1 MRIIIAI
8 DILDGKC
15 VRLSKGD
22 YKTSK
27 IYNDNPVEIAR
38 QIEDNGIQ
46 YIHLVDLDG
55 ARAKHV
61 VNHKIL
67 EKIARETSLKVD
79 FGGGIRSVKD
89 LETAFE
95 YGASQ
100 VTCGS
105 TAVYD
110 SDRFLKW
117 LSDFGSDRII
127 LGADSIDH
135 KISANGWSDNTEL
148 DIIRFITGY
157 FEKGVRY
164 AICTDIE
171 KDGML
176 SGPSVNLYTEI
187 LAVADVNLIA
197 SGGITT
203 MEDIDALE
211 KTGCEGSIIGK
222 AVYEGKLTL
231 KELSNLC

>member
-8 DILDGKC
+8 DIIGGKC

-22 YKTSK
+22 YSTSK
-27 IYNDNPVEIAR
+27 NYNDDPVEIAR
-38 QIEDNGIQ
+38 QIEDNGIKFL
-46 YIHLVDLDG
+46 HLVDLDG
-55 ARAKHV
+55 ARSKHI

-67 EKIARETSLKVD
+67 EKIARETALKVD
-79 FGGGIRSVKD
+79 FGGGIRSMKD
-89 LETAFE
+89 IETAFE

-105 TAVYD
+105 TPVYD
-110 SDRFLKW
+110 PERFLKW
-117 LSDFGSDRII
+117 LSDFSSDRII
-127 LGADSIDH
+127 LGADGFNH
-135 KISANGWSDNTEL
+135 KISANGWLDNTDL
-148 DIIRFITGY
+148 DIIKFITGY

-176 SGPSVNLYTEI
+176 KGPSVNLYEEI
-187 LAVADVNLIA
+187 LSVAQLNLIA

-203 MEDIDALE
+203 IKDIEELKNA
-211 KTGCEGSIIGK
+211 GCEGSIIGK
-222 AVYEGKLTL
+222 AIYEGKLTL
-231 KELSNLC
+231 KELSKLC

>member
-8 DILDGKC
+8 DILGGKC
-15 VRLSKGD
+15 VRLAKGD
-22 YKTSK
+22 YNTSK
-27 IYNDNPVEIAR
+27 IYNEDPLEIAR
-38 QIEDNGIQ
+38 QIEDNGLKF
-46 YIHLVDLDG
+46 IHLVDLDG
-55 ARAKHV
+55 ARSKHV
-61 VNHKIL
+61 INQKIL
-67 EKIARETSLKVD
+67 KKITGSTSLIVD
-79 FGGGIRSVKD
+79 FGGGIKSAED
-89 LETAFE
+89 LKIAFE

-110 SDRFLKW
+110 PENFMKW
-117 LSDFGSDRII
+117 LSVYGAEKII
-127 LGADSIDH
+127 LGADSKDH
-135 KISANGWSDNTEL
+135 KITTNGWMQNTNQN
-148 DIIRFITGY
+148 IIKFVGDY

-176 SGPSVNLYTEI
+176 KGPSVDLYREI
-187 LAVADVNLIA
+187 LSVAGINLIA

-203 MEDIDALE
+203 ITDIEELE
-211 KTGCEGSIIGK
+211 KAGCEGSIIGK

-231 KELSNLC
+231 KELSRLC

>member
-15 VRLSKGD
+15 VRLAKGD
-22 YKTSK
+22 YSTSK
-27 IYNDNPVEIAR
+27 IYNDDPVEIAR

-46 YIHLVDLDG
+46 FIHLVDLDG
-55 ARAKHV
+55 ARSKRI

-67 EKIARETSLKVD
+67 KKIASETSLKVD
-79 FGGGIRSVKD
+79 FGGGIRSAKD
-89 LETAFE
+89 IETAFE

-110 SDRFLKW
+110 PESFLKW
-117 LSDFGSDRII
+117 LSDFGPERII
-127 LGADSIDH
+127 LGADSVGK
-135 KISANGWSDNTEL
+135 KIFINGWAQNTEQ
-148 DIIRFITGY
+148 DIVKFIRDY

-176 SGPSVNLYTEI
+176 MGPSVSLYNEI
-187 LAVADVNLIA
+187 LAVAQLNLVA

-203 MEDIDALE
+203 ILDIEALQ
-211 KTGCEGSIIGK
+211 KAGCEGSIIGK

-231 KELSNLC
+231 KEIGRLC

>member
-8 DILDGKC
+8 DIIGGKC

-22 YKTSK
+22 YSTSK
-27 IYNDNPVEIAR
+27 NYNDDPVEIAR
-38 QIEDNGIQ
+38 QIEDNGIKFL
-46 YIHLVDLDG
+46 HLVDLDG
-55 ARAKHV
+55 ARSKHI

-67 EKIARETSLKVD
+67 EKIARETALKVD
-79 FGGGIRSVKD
+79 FGGGIRSMKD
-89 LETAFE
+89 IETAFE

-110 SDRFLKW
+110 PERFLKW
-117 LSDFGSDRII
+117 LSDFGPDRII
-127 LGADSIDH
+127 LGADSIYH
-135 KISANGWSDNTEL
+135 KISANGWLDNTDL
-148 DIIRFITGY
+148 DIIKFITGY

-176 SGPSVNLYTEI
+176 KGPSVNLYEEI
-187 LAVADVNLIA
+187 LSVAQLNLIA

-203 MEDIDALE
+203 IKDIEELKNA
-211 KTGCEGSIIGK
+211 GCEGSIIGK
-222 AVYEGKLTL
+222 AIYEGKLTL
-231 KELSNLC
+231 KELSKLC

>member
-1 MRIIIAI
+1 MRIIVAI
-8 DILDGKC
+8 DILGGKC

-22 YKTSK
+22 YNTSK
-27 IYNDNPVEIAR
+27 IYNDDPVEIAK
-38 QIEDNGIQ
+38 QIEDNGIKFL
-46 YIHLVDLDG
+46 HLVDLDG
-55 ARAKHV
+55 ARTNRI

-67 EKIARETSLKVD
+67 EKISHETTLKVD

-89 LETAFE
+89 IETAFE
-95 YGASQ
+95 FGASQ

-110 SDRFLKW
+110 PERFLKW

-127 LGADSIDH
+127 LGADSINH
-135 KISANGWSDNTEL
+135 KISANGWLDNTDQ
-148 DIIRFITGY
+148 DIIIFITGY
-157 FEKGVRY
+157 FDKGVRY

-176 SGPSVNLYTEI
+176 IGPSVNLYKEI
-187 LAVADVNLIA
+187 LSVVQLNLIA

-203 MEDIDALE
+203 IKDIEEL
-211 KTGCEGSIIGK
+211 KNTGCEGSIIGK
-222 AVYEGKLTL
+222 AIYEGKLTL
-231 KELSNLC
+231 KELSKLC

>member
-8 DILDGKC
+8 DIIGGKC

-22 YKTSK
+22 YSTSK
-27 IYNDNPVEIAR
+27 IYNDDPVEIAR
-38 QIEDNGIQ
+38 QIEDNGIKFL
-46 YIHLVDLDG
+46 HLVDLDG
-55 ARAKHV
+55 ARSKHI

-89 LETAFE
+89 IETAFE
-95 YGASQ
+95 SGAGQ

-110 SDRFLKW
+110 PEEFLKW
-117 LSDFGSDRII
+117 LSDFGPDRII

-135 KISANGWSDNTEL
+135 KISANGWLDNTKQ

-176 SGPSVNLYTEI
+176 MGPSVNLYKEI
-187 LAVADVNLIA
+187 LSVVQLNLIA

-203 MEDIDALE
+203 IKDIEELKNA
-211 KTGCEGSIIGK
+211 GCEGSIIGK
-222 AVYEGKLTL
+222 AIYEGKLTL
-231 KELSNLC
+231 KELSRLC